1 MDECAVY
8 IVNIF
13 LIKEY
18 LKYVFTTAITYL
30 GIKVIIVKIQ
40 IFLWLFS
47 HGILDTRNIP
57 KSNP

>member
-1 MDECAVY
+1 MY

-30 GIKVIIVKIQ
+30 GIGTIIIKIQ
-40 IFLWLFS
+40 VFL
-47 HGILDTRNIP
+47 
-57 KSNP
+57 